1 MAQGAASVPA
11 GLGRRACLVGYR
23 SAMPKVN
30 ARWSGQK
37 VKFDIESASGHT
49 VSIDEPP
56 VFGDDLAMRPT
67 EMLLAALGGCTGINA
82 VLLLKKFKQP
92 LKSLEI
98 EVEGEQ
104 DEDWPRR
111 FTKIQITF
119 VTDWDGK
126 HDKALVDQAIDMAC
140 NRYCPI
146 HATLSQSVQIEH
158 QRKDK

>member
-1 MAQGAASVPA
+1 
-11 GLGRRACLVGYR
+11 
-23 SAMPKVN
+23 MPRVT

-56 VFGDDLAMRPT
+56 IFGDDAAMRPT
-67 EMLLAALGGCTGINA
+67 EMLLAALGGCTGLNA

-92 LKSLEI
+92 VKSLDV

-104 DEDWPRR
+104 EKEWPRR
-111 FTKIQITF
+111 FTKIDITF
-119 VTDWDGK
+119 VIGWDGK
-126 HDKALVDQAIDMAC
+126 HDNAQVDQALDLAC

-146 HATLSQSVQIEH
+146 HATLSHGVEIGH
-158 QRKDK
+158 RRKDR